1 MEMIAFLE
9 VSLVSLILRRYTV
22 FKNIRKTQVTLLY
35 WFSVQQQTSALREL
49 LSALSGFFP
58 DKFGTKFNEIR
69 LFYLKALKK
78 GRKMANTK
86 VVQRNANR
94 RRLETKG

>member
-35 WFSVQQQTSALREL
+35 WFSVQQQTSALIEQK
-49 LSALSGFFP
+49 SGFFSE
-58 DKFGTKFNEIR
+58 KFGIQFNEIR
-69 LFYLKALKK
+69 LFYLKALEK

-94 RRLETKG
+94 RLLETKG